1 MKKRILAVL
10 IICLMALSAVGISV
24 FAADHSKATLKVDK
38 SSYSQ
43 GETVPVKLIISDT
56 GFSDVG
62 VMLKYNTEKLAPAG
76 AGLKDNISTSYYSST
91 DKNGIFDDDEDYMYR
106 QNDTNGTLG
115 YSFSI
120 ADKSTNSLVLTTTNE
135 TPNYR
140 YIDASSEGG
149 YLVATF
155 NLKAKADITLG
166 DGDLGFQKDPT
177 TSNRDILVTLGTA
190 KLDTAASVSIPE
202 APKPAGTVHVT
213 VENQKATAAEGAAFT
228 GVLVD
233 KDVEITST
241 STVLSAVQTALGDYT
256 LEEKGGY
263 ISKINGL
270 GAGVGADYAGWMAT
284 IEDWFT
290 NNPLNQYTPADG
302 TLKDGQQ
309 IKVVYS
315 KTGGTD
321 VGGDWSNNTKTLSAL
336 TTDAGTLSPAFDAET
351 KNYTLNIP
359 AGVSSVKITPTAAN
373 KNFQVHTYLGTQ
385 TEGKEYLRSQSI
397 PVEDGSIITI
407 VDGDPSWPSMNNGYS
422 GGEKVAAE
430 TYTVTVKHATSNLKS
445 LIVHTSTSPNKTTT
459 LLQNKGDDFGEAP
472 LFDAETISYD
482 LAAQSDSIYQLRF
495 RAMPEESGATV
506 KLKWGNE
513 EADITW
519 TSGSSKW
526 ANCLVPGKNQ
536 LQLVVTPPEG
546 SDKGQ
551 QTYVLNVDVV
561 PTLSNLSVKADDA
574 TVYLDKKFS
583 SATTDYSVTLPQDAK
598 TLSVMAT
605 PKDAAYTVTYNG
617 QSAKDVDISSAD
629 KVDVQVT
636 AGSGDKALS
645 KTYTLALNRVA
656 AANLRITTTPSDAV
670 VKVYDAQGAEQK
682 ALADGTYKG
691 MFGTQTYTYTV
702 TKTGYVAKTGDVP
715 AAGGSLTVN
724 LEKAAANPASVSAD
738 WKNFRGNDQNNGI
751 TTAKTPKS
759 ADGAALLWSQK
770 LGTGWSAS
778 PTPQIIVDNTLITG
792 VNKNIYKL
800 DLQTGKVLAKGDM
813 VQSPSFAYS
822 APVYADGMI
831 FIQLGGGTV
840 QAFNATTLES
850 LWVYTDPLKGQA
862 LSPITY
868 ADGYLYTGFW
878 NSEAKDANY
887 VCLSASDEDA
897 SKTDEAKTATWRHTQ
912 AGGFY
917 WAGSVV
923 VGDALIIGTDDGANG
938 YNGDSHLLALNR
950 INGDLISD
958 TVLTGMGDQRSTITY
973 DAGKIYFTTKNGYLC
988 RADVDAQGNIT
999 NLTSKNYPE
1008 IGGQST
1014 STPVV
1019 YKGRVYFG
1027 MGGGVG
1033 SAGKFVACDAGTL
1046 DSIYTVDLVGYP
1058 QCSMLLSTA
1067 YEESNGN
1074 LYFYST
1080 YNMNP
1085 GGIAMIEAKAD
1096 GSSAKKV
1103 DLYDAKG
1110 FAQYCTCSIIAGT
1123 DGTLYYK
1130 NDSGNILAVGFSA
1143 VGKLEAEID
1152 ALGTITLDSKAAI
1165 ENAEAGYKALSAEEQ
1180 AQVTN
1185 YQTLLDA
1192 RSTYDALVALKQAKE
1207 TAGTTL
1213 ESYKSADLYRDAEKA
1228 LLANAIADGKAAINQ
1243 ATDLEGI
1250 NTALAAA
1257 KTTIDAIKTDAQYD
1271 IEEAADLKT
1280 AQDAAIEEL
1289 KNYKNKADYRDAE
1302 QAQLDQ
1308 TIQSYSEQIRAIT
1321 IDNNDLSGAKER
1333 VKTTLASGKTAL
1345 DGIKTDA
1352 QYKVEED
1359 QAAAAKI
1366 DAQIAALPAADQLT
1380 LENETAVTEARTAYE
1395 ALTADQKVYVKN
1407 LETLKA
1413 AEAKIS
1419 DLQAEAEAK
1428 PVIDKMSQAI
1438 GAINEKSETALDA
1451 YNEAITAYNALS
1463 PAAKGKADAKKS
1475 AMDTALNTKSAE
1487 QHTKTADVTTED
1499 GKKLAAA
1506 ISDKDGKMLPLNIAL
1521 EEIKTVTTENIE
1533 KAKAKLTGKDLVL
1546 GIGISINEDQMTD
1559 DQKAELAK
1567 NGYQVTI
1574 SCDLTGYKTESIKVA
1589 HVLKDGKVE
1598 ILDAQYD
1605 ANAKTV
1611 TFITKSFSD
1620 FMVMAEKLPIE
1631 NTTGAGN
1638 IAADGTNST
1647 KNTAT
1652 GITEGNLNTAFAGI
1666 LIFAAVCGM
1675 AILVRKQKQD

>member
-1 MKKRILAVL
+1 
-10 IICLMALSAVGISV
+10 
-24 FAADHSKATLKVDK
+24 
-38 SSYSQ
+38 
-43 GETVPVKLIISDT
+43 
-56 GFSDVG
+56 
-62 VMLKYNTEKLAPAG
+62 
-76 AGLKDNISTSYYSST
+76 
-91 DKNGIFDDDEDYMYR
+91 
-106 QNDTNGTLG
+106 
-115 YSFSI
+115 
-120 ADKSTNSLVLTTTNE
+120 
-135 TPNYR
+135 
-140 YIDASSEGG
+140 IDASSEGG

-336 TTDAGTLSPAFDAET
+336 TTDAGTLSPAFDAGT

-359 AGVSSVKITPTAAN
+359 ASVSSVKITPTAAN

-385 TEGKEYLRSQSI
+385 TEGKEYLRSQAI

-407 VDGDPSWPSMNNGYS
+407 VDGDPSWPSMNNGKNG
-422 GGEKVAAE
+422 GGESVAAE
-430 TYTVTVKHATSNLKS
+430 TYTVTVS
-445 LIVHTSTSPNKTTT
+445 
-459 LLQNKGDDFGEAP
+459 Q
-472 LFDAETISYD
+472 
-482 LAAQSDSIYQLRF
+482 
-495 RAMPEESGATV
+495 
-506 KLKWGNE
+506 
-513 EADITW
+513 
-519 TSGSSKW
+519 
-526 ANCLVPGKNQ
+526 
-536 LQLVVTPPEG
+536 
-546 SDKGQ
+546 
-551 QTYVLNVDVV
+551 
-561 PTLSNLSVKADDA
+561 KAIHRL
-574 TVYLDKKFS
+574 T
-583 SATTDYSVTLPQDAK
+583 
-598 TLSVMAT
+598 M
-605 PKDAAYTVTYNG
+605 
-617 QSAKDVDISSAD
+617 
-629 KVDVQVT
+629 
-636 AGSGDKALS
+636 
-645 KTYTLALNRVA
+645 
-656 AANLRITTTPSDAV
+656 TTTPGDAV
-670 VKVYDAQGAEQK
+670 VKVYDAQGAELK
-682 ALADGTYKG
+682 ASSDGSYEG
-691 MFGTQTYTYTV
+691 AFDSQTYTYTV
-702 TKTGYVAKTGDVP
+702 TKTGYVAKTGNVP
-715 AAGGSLTVN
+715 AEGGNLTVS
-724 LEKAAANPASVSAD
+724 LENAAANPESVSAD

-800 DLQTGKVLAKGDM
+800 DLQTGAVLAKGDM

-950 INGDLISD
+950 INGNLISD
-958 TVLTGMGDQRSTITY
+958 TVLTGRGDQRSTITY

-1103 DLYDAKG
+1103 DLFDAKG
-1110 FAQYCTCSIIAGT
+1110 FAQYCICSIIAGT

-1165 ENAEAGYKALSAEEQ
+1165 ENAEASYKALSAEEQ

-1192 RSTYDALVALKQAKE
+1192 RSAYDALVALQQAKE

-1213 ESYKSADLYRDAEKA
+1213 ENYKSADLYRDAEKA
-1228 LLANAIADGKAAINQ
+1228 ILANAITDGKAAINQ

-1289 KNYKNKADYRDAE
+1289 GNYKNKADYREAE

-1308 TIQSYSEQIRAIT
+1308 SIQSYSEQIRAIT
-1321 IDNNDLSGAKER
+1321 IENNDLSGAKER

-1428 PVIDKMSQAI
+1428 PVIDKMSQSI

-1463 PAAKGKADAKKS
+1463 PAAKGKADATKS
-1475 AMDTALNTKSAE
+1475 AMDTALNTMSAK

-1631 NTTGAGN
+1631 NTAGAGN